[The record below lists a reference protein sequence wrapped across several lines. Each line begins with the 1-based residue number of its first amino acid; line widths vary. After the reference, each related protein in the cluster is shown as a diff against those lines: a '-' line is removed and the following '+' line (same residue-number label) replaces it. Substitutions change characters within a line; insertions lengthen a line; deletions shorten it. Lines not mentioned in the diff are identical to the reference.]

1 MIWKEVASYLTS
13 YWNRSPYGSRIAT
26 PYVGLYANPAVYKAS
41 FLLRRKIPMNV
52 VYYTTK
58 AIGTKGMKEKVT
70 QLKEAVDKCEEIGK
84 IFYHFTKGEWIFDN
98 SQSLKVAKTM
108 SEEERKLF
116 NFDVM
121 RIKWKMYVM
130 NHAYG
135 IKKYILKEEAEMPS
149 MGYNDIVTVSIR
161 IY

>member
-1 MIWKEVASYLTS
+1 
-13 YWNRSPYGSRIAT
+13 
-26 PYVGLYANPAVYKAS
+26 VYKAS
-41 FLLRRKIPMNV
+41 FILRRKIPMNI

-58 AIGTKGMKEKVT
+58 AIGTTGMKTKVT

-98 SQSLKVAKTM
+98 SSSLKVAKTM
-108 SEEERKLF
+108 TEEERKEF

-135 IKKYILKEEAEMPS
+135 IKKFILKEEAELPS
-149 MGYNDIVTVSIR
+149 KGYNDIVTVNNRSFYFNMIYSSWLIDMER
-161 IY
+161 ITCLSLTEAKL